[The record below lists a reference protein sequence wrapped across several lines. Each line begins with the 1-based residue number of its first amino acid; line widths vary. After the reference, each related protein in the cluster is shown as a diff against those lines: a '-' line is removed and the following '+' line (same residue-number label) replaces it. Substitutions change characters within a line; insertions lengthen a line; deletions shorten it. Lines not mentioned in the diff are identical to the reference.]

1 MGKDR
6 AEGSGVSL
14 RSERARGVGLARRT
28 RTSRI
33 DLVRHDVGVY
43 LEDRLVIHD
52 HLRSCRPCGGGEQ
65 QGGRAQQKYDIE
77 REWGLAGRMKG
88 WFPVE
93 LWWYKAIEGFGEASK
108 CKLCIEFSTT
118 RARTSLLKFPGS
130 EVASL
135 PGDAK
140 HHGVFSARPTDVLGG
155 MMDQRFFEK
164 EKNSAHPDA
173 ERVVIGCFGTPH
185 HLLRGLWYTPG

>member
-1 MGKDR
+1 M
-6 AEGSGVSL
+6 
-14 RSERARGVGLARRT
+14 T
-28 RTSRI
+28 
-33 DLVRHDVGVY
+33 
-43 LEDRLVIHD
+43 
-52 HLRSCRPCGGGEQ
+52 
-65 QGGRAQQKYDIE
+65 
-77 REWGLAGRMKG
+77 G

-164 EKNSAHPDA
+164 EKNSAHPAA
-173 ERVVIGCFGTPH
+173 ERVVIGCFCTPH